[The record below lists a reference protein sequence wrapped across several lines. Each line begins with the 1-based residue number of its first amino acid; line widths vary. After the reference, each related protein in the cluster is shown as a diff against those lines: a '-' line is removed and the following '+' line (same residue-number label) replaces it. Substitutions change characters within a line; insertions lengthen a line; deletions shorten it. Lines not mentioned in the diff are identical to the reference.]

1 MSEKNQIPWER
12 EVIER
17 LLQER
22 LPRKRYRWLKWAVA
36 LISIYVVFRLLSAFF
51 AGEVFAAQ
59 TPHIAILNLSGTI
72 SSSQTLVDN
81 FSEGLKNIGD
91 NEKHVRAMVI
101 TANSPG
107 GSPVISDTLYQEI
120 RHFRRVHPKIPV
132 YTVIGD
138 ICASGCYYIASAS
151 NAILANPSSLVGSI
165 GVIMLGFDATELA
178 AKLGIKDRTQIAGRN
193 KAMGHFLK
201 KESEEE
207 KTIIQ
212 EVLKETDH
220 HFIEAVK
227 KGRGPRLKWQK
238 YEDLFTGRIYSG
250 EGAMKVG
257 LIDGYGTL
265 YSVSRAIMKDPVL
278 IDYMPKNKWLDYLN
292 EFVDSHASSFIDK
305 SLDVGSIP
313 RLR

>member
-1 MSEKNQIPWER
+1 MI
-12 EVIER
+12 VLYI
-17 LLQER
+17 
-22 LPRKRYRWLKWAVA
+22 
-36 LISIYVVFRLLSAFF
+36 VFRLLTAFF
-51 AGEVFAAQ
+51 TGKIVSEQV
-59 TPHIAILNLSGTI
+59 PHIATLDLSGTI
-72 SSSQTLVDN
+72 VSSQTLADN
-81 FSEGLKNIGD
+81 FSEGLKDIGD
-91 NEKHVRAMVI
+91 NEKHVKAVII

-107 GSPVISDTLYQEI
+107 GSPVVSDTVYQEI
-120 RHFRRVHPKIPV
+120 RHFRHMHPKIPV

-165 GVIMLGFDATELA
+165 GVIMLGLDATELA

-201 KESEEE
+201 RESEEE
-207 KTIIQ
+207 KAIIQ
-212 EVLKETDH
+212 EVLQETDQ

-227 KGRGPRLKWQK
+227 KGRGSRLKWQE

-250 EGAMKVG
+250 DGAKKVG

-265 YSVSRAIMKDPVL
+265 YSVSRAIMKKPVL
-278 IDYMPKNKWLDYLN
+278 VDYMPENKWLDYIN
-292 EFVDSHASSFIDK
+292 EFVGSQTYSFIDK
-305 SLDVGSIP
+305 SLGIELFP